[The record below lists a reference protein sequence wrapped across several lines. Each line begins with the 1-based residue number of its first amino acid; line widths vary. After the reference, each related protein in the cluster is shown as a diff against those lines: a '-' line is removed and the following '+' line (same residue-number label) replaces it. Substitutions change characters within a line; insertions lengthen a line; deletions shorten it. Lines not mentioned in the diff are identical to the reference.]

1 MADTFVPFTGRFV
14 DFGTFKVFPSCEPGK
29 EQSLLAINE
38 IVRYTGTRLTHRVDL
53 RYCRQQR
60 CTKRFYHFRM
70 PGGPS
75 ASVLPA
81 DIDNVCNRIETFAD
95 NAQDAAILL
104 HCTHGLNRTL
114 LVLAALWMR
123 RRPGATVGEA
133 VEFVRAIRPPGIQR
147 PHIVA
152 ALNRWD
158 ETRKKD
164 GTK

>member
-38 IVRYTGTRLTHRVDL
+38 IVRSTGTRLTHRVDL

-123 RRPGATVGEA
+123 RRTGATVGKPSNLSGP
-133 VEFVRAIRPPGIQR
+133 FDRPGFNGPILLLR
-147 PHIVA
+147 
-152 ALNRWD
+152 
-158 ETRKKD
+158 
-164 GTK
+164 